1 MDYYGFSGE
10 GILRLYICERE
21 HLRHDDIYDVDDA
34 GDGVDDA
41 AAADD
46 EDDVHLQCEGVDE
59 VSSLAEVQA
68 VQADEP
74 VGGRD
79 QLCQE
84 GDLVMMMMNDSDVD
98 LI

>member
-1 MDYYGFSGE
+1 MVSPSCRDSCSYHEVSSLWLP
-10 GILRLYICERE
+10 I
-21 HLRHDDIYDVDDA
+21 DDA
-34 GDGVDDA
+34 GDGVDAASADA
-41 AAADD
+41 AD
-46 EDDVHLQCEGVDE
+46 EDEVHLQCEGVDE

-98 LI
+98 LR